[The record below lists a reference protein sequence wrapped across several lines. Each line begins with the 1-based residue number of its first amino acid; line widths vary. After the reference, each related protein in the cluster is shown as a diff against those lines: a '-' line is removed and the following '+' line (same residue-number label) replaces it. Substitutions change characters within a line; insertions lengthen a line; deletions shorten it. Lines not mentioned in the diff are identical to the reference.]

1 MPEVLPIRLC
11 RTIYF
16 IHAGRFRKRRT
27 LTMRPRNEH
36 DRGFS
41 LIELLV
47 TILLVSIMATLSLM
61 SYRGYK
67 KSQDHRGA
75 TREVVAILRNT
86 QVRAGTEAT
95 RYRCAFTTTNLT
107 VFRYPIPPE
116 TPKLVRTYS
125 LSGQFSNNLRFVVA
139 SPNGFAH
146 TEPGF
151 DSSNCFFYAR
161 GTATPGRIQVERI
174 DRGTRHDIKLEGLTA
189 RVSYED

>member
-1 MPEVLPIRLC
+1 MSTRL
-11 RTIYF
+11 
-16 IHAGRFRKRRT
+16 
-27 LTMRPRNEH
+27 RNEH

-86 QVRAGTEAT
+86 QVRAVTEART
-95 RYRCAFTTTNLT
+95 YQCVFNPTTLNIYRVPQDSAS
-107 VFRYPIPPE
+107 PPDPVPPD
-116 TPKLVRTYS
+116 PKAQARATYS
-125 LSGQFSNNLRFVVA
+125 LTGQFSNNLRFVLS
-139 SPNGFAH
+139 SPNGFTH
-146 TEPGF
+146 PDGTVQP
-151 DSSNCFFYAR
+151 NCLLYAR
-161 GTATPGRIQVERI
+161 GSATRGQIQVERI
-174 DRGTRHDIKLEGLTA
+174 DRGTRHDVKLEGLTA